1 MNTYL
6 EVSVPSMLAAN
17 RSASNAFRRRS
28 NKMEA
33 TDSTPVLS
41 LVERKH
47 YMEERVCRAENR
59 IQSKREST
67 DRLYWTL
74 AGDFPACI
82 SVMKTFHSGRDGLE
96 PFQNPDGTWH
106 EIACL
111 PVKQPPVSSIV
122 ASLEF
127 LKDWEHDW
135 VEHHEC
141 HQGAEYVTYGELG
154 DEDRPY
160 AREMK
165 EDGSWEE
172 DSDTEFLNKCCGR
185 GRPMYWRD
193 VSLHVAA
200 STDKGFVTIRDY
212 VSGMFAI

>member
-1 MNTYL
+1 
-6 EVSVPSMLAAN
+6 
-17 RSASNAFRRRS
+17 
-28 NKMEA
+28 MEA
-33 TDSTPVLS
+33 TNSTAVL
-41 LVERKH
+41 LL
-47 YMEERVCRAENR
+47 EERARRTEER
-59 IQSKREST
+59 IRLEREST

-82 SVMKTFHSGRDGLE
+82 SVMKTFRNGRDGLE
-96 PFQNPDGTWH
+96 PFQNTDGTWH
-106 EIACL
+106 EIAFL

-135 VEHHEC
+135 VEHHER
-141 HQGAEYVTYGELG
+141 HEGAEYVMYGELG

-160 AREMK
+160 SREMK

-193 VSLHVAA
+193 LTLYVAA
-200 STDKGFVTIRDY
+200 STDKGFVTIKDY
-212 VSGMFAI
+212 VSGMLAI